1 MTSQVLT
8 TQASTSNSWLARARG
23 LALHTRADV
32 SAPVLRLGLAAVMFP
47 HGAQK
52 LLGWFGGYGYDGTM
66 GFLTG
71 TIGLPAP
78 LAALTIGLEFFG
90 PLLLVLG
97 LGVRF
102 VAAGL
107 AAIMF
112 GAIATVHAEHGFFM
126 NWFGAQQG
134 EGFEFHLLVITIA
147 LALAVRGAGSWSLD
161 RMLSGARAS

>member
-1 MTSQVLT
+1 MTSQALT
-8 TQASTSNSWLARARG
+8 AQASSAAGWLARTRA
-23 LALHTRADV
+23 LALHTRADF
-32 SAPVLRLGLAAVMFP
+32 SAPLLRLGLAAVMFP

-52 LLGWFGGYGYDGTM
+52 LLGWFGGYGYEGTM

-90 PLLLVLG
+90 PILLVLG

-107 AAIMF
+107 AAIMV

-134 EGFEFHLLVITIA
+134 EGFEFHLLVIAIA
-147 LALAVRGAGSWSLD
+147 LALVVRGAGSFSLD
-161 RMLSGARAS
+161 GKLSAERAS

>member
-1 MTSQVLT
+1 MTSQLMTAQVSVRS
-8 TQASTSNSWLARARG
+8 AGFARARA
-23 LALHTRADV
+23 LAFETRADLA
-32 SAPVLRLGLAAVMFP
+32 SPLLRLGLAAVMFP

-52 LLGWFGGYGYDGTM
+52 LLGWFGGYGYEGTM

-71 TIGLPAP
+71 SIGLPTP

-102 VAAGL
+102 VAAGFV
-107 AAIMF
+107 AIML
-112 GAIATVHAEHGFFM
+112 GAVATVHAEHGFFM
-126 NWFGAQQG
+126 NWSGAQQG

-147 LALAVRGAGSWSLD
+147 LALIVRGAGSFSLD
-161 RMLSGARAS
+161 RGIGAERAR

>member
-8 TQASTSNSWLARARG
+8 AQASSPLTWSARARE
-23 LALHTRADV
+23 LALATRADL
-32 SAPVLRLGLAAVMFP
+32 SSPLLRLGLAAVMFP

-52 LLGWFGGYGYDGTM
+52 LLGWFGGYGYEGTM

-71 TIGLPAP
+71 SIGLPAP
-78 LAALTIGLEFFG
+78 LASLTIGLEFFG

-102 VAAGL
+102 VAAGF
-107 AAIMF
+107 AAIML
-112 GAIATVHAEHGFFM
+112 GAIATVHAQHGFFM

-134 EGFEFHLLVITIA
+134 EGFEFHLLVITMA
-147 LALAVRGAGSWSLD
+147 LALVVRGAGSFSLD
-161 RMLSGARAS
+161 RKLQAQPAR